1 MSLSSAHLSL
11 GDTGGGGGAA
21 GPHPR
26 VLAYA
31 YTIACGSSSRDFIV
45 RQILCVRALVC
56 VYVHLYLLSLRV
68 SVTLLPAGGAGGGG
82 GDDDDDAGRAG
93 QCSHAHV
100 RVHARVLLCNIFRG
114 LMYDPV
120 LSYVL

>member
-1 MSLSSAHLSL
+1 MC
-11 GDTGGGGGAA
+11 
-21 GPHPR
+21 
-26 VLAYA
+26 
-31 YTIACGSSSRDFIV
+31 ACA
-45 RQILCVRALVC
+45 CVRVCASLLVE
-56 VYVHLYLLSLRV
+56 LRV

-82 GDDDDDAGRAG
+82 GDDDDDDAGRAG
-93 QCSHAHV
+93 QCSHAHL